1 VIFTALVVILA
12 LGALS
17 SLAVGTARRS
27 FPDYSGE
34 LVLPGLTG
42 SVDVLRDSSG
52 VPHVYADNPDDLFEA
67 QGYLQASD
75 RFYEMDFRRHLA
87 AGRLA
92 ELYGPGQVE
101 ADSYIRTLGWRRVAE
116 EELALL
122 SASTRRYLDAYA
134 SGVNAYIRGK
144 PAADLSLEYSVLGL
158 QGLDYQ
164 PDEWTA
170 ADSVSWLKAMA
181 WNLGANLDQ
190 ESELAI
196 MTAEVGDRR
205 ANELYPRYPFQDFEP
220 IVTQGTILG
229 KEFDPSAARI
239 SARTAPAGLNQ
250 DQLRRAVPA
259 LSSLTAINKVIPQVF
274 GSTSLGAEVGS
285 NSWVAAG
292 VRTASG
298 KAMLSNDPHL
308 ATSIPSIFA
317 QVGLHCRTLSKA
329 CPFDVSGFSLAS
341 VPGVVIGKNTK
352 IAWGLTSSHLD
363 VQDLYL
369 EDVIGDSER
378 RGGSYVPMD
387 VRTELISVLGEEQ
400 PRSLRIRT
408 SRHGPLL
415 SDVSASLQSVGA
427 ATAVPGKAPYAVAL
441 SWSGLTPGRSMDAVL
456 GIDAA
461 GNFEEFRAAA
471 KLLSAPSENL
481 IYADVDGNIG
491 YQLPGDTP
499 RRGKGDGRMP
509 SPGWDEDYDWQGRI
523 PFAELPYAYNP
534 PSGLIVA
541 ANQQVIGRQ
550 YPYRLGSDFSYGWR
564 SQELIDQ
571 LMASPPLTT
580 DDAERLFYEDTI
592 RVAAEVVPALLKIK
606 VDDAWVREGQQTMV
620 GWNYSA
626 DPESPAAAYFN
637 VVFHNILKLTFR
649 DEMPEAVWPAGGD
662 RWYAV
667 VSSLLKSPRSRWW
680 DDVETQ
686 DRVETRDDILLAA
699 MTQARKETTS
709 LISRDTDEWQWG
721 KLHRATL
728 RNTTVGDSGMAVV
741 ERLFNRGN
749 YEVGGG
755 PGVVNAMG
763 FDDRTGY
770 RVINGPA
777 MRMLIDMGDLDASRW
792 INQSGV
798 SGHAFSRNYDDQ
810 TPLWA
815 AGKMLPFVSSPAA
828 VDARTVDRQRLSP
841 GG

>member
-1 VIFTALVVILA
+1 
-12 LGALS
+12 
-17 SLAVGTARRS
+17 
-27 FPDYSGE
+27 
-34 LVLPGLTG
+34 
-42 SVDVLRDSSG
+42 
-52 VPHVYADNPDDLFEA
+52 
-67 QGYLQASD
+67 
-75 RFYEMDFRRHLA
+75 
-87 AGRLA
+87 
-92 ELYGPGQVE
+92 
-101 ADSYIRTLGWRRVAE
+101 
-116 EELALL
+116 
-122 SASTRRYLDAYA
+122 
-134 SGVNAYIRGK
+134 
-144 PAADLSLEYSVLGL
+144 
-158 QGLDYQ
+158 
-164 PDEWTA
+164 
-170 ADSVSWLKAMA
+170 
-181 WNLGANLDQ
+181 
-190 ESELAI
+190 
-196 MTAEVGDRR
+196 
-205 ANELYPRYPFQDFEP
+205 
-220 IVTQGTILG
+220 
-229 KEFDPSAARI
+229 
-239 SARTAPAGLNQ
+239 
-250 DQLRRAVPA
+250 
-259 LSSLTAINKVIPQVF
+259 
-274 GSTSLGAEVGS
+274 
-285 NSWVAAG
+285 
-292 VRTASG
+292 
-298 KAMLSNDPHL
+298 
-308 ATSIPSIFA
+308 
-317 QVGLHCRTLSKA
+317 
-329 CPFDVSGFSLAS
+329 
-341 VPGVVIGKNTK
+341 
-352 IAWGLTSSHLD
+352 
-363 VQDLYL
+363 
-369 EDVIGDSER
+369 
-378 RGGSYVPMD
+378 
-387 VRTELISVLGEEQ
+387 
-400 PRSLRIRT
+400 
-408 SRHGPLL
+408 
-415 SDVSASLQSVGA
+415 
-427 ATAVPGKAPYAVAL
+427 
-441 SWSGLTPGRSMDAVL
+441 
-456 GIDAA
+456 
-461 GNFEEFRAAA
+461 
-471 KLLSAPSENL
+471 
-481 IYADVDGNIG
+481 
-491 YQLPGDTP
+491 
-499 RRGKGDGRMP
+499 MP
-509 SPGWDEDYDWQGRI
+509 SPGWDDDYDWRGRI
-523 PFAELPYAYNP
+523 PFAQLPYAYNP

-571 LMASPPLTT
+571 LTASPPLTT

-592 RVAAEVVPALLKIK
+592 RVAADVVPALLKIK

-680 DDVETQ
+680 DDVETH

-728 RNTTVGDSGMAVV
+728 RNTTLGDSGMAVV